1 MQNLRAINQLV
12 QELKSKA
19 NEGDIAIFE
28 LMLGIKAK
36 EPWKKAS
43 FYSGTETNAQEWKAA
58 NFSFILR
65 QITGWTMLRYQ
76 SIMAIL
82 QLQEGRELLLKYGYE
97 NMVALKNLSEDE
109 RPKVLAAVESHKNKY
124 ATMPGFHYIIA
135 KVFPG
140 KRVPVTIENGKELQI
155 KTLKNQIKAL
165 KATVAQLEQENKALR
180 EQVIKELLEM
190 RK

>member
-1 MQNLRAINQLV
+1 MFGV
-12 QELKSKA
+12 QR
-19 NEGDIAIFE
+19 I
-28 LMLGIKAK
+28 
-36 EPWKKAS
+36 EPWKKNE
-43 FYSGTETNAQEWKAA
+43 FYSGTETNAKEWKAA
-58 NFSFILR
+58 NFSFIMR
-65 QITGWTMLRYQ
+65 QITGWTMLRFQ
-76 SIMAIL
+76 SIMAII
-82 QLQEGRELLLKYGYE
+82 QLQNGRELLLKYGYE

-165 KATVAQLEQENKALR
+165 KAMVAKLEQENKALR

>member
-1 MQNLRAINQLV
+1 MQNLRELHQKV
-12 QELKSKA
+12 QELKSSK
-19 NEGDIAIFE
+19 NNSD
-28 LMLGIKAK
+28 LGIFDLMATVEES
-36 EPWKKAS
+36 EPWKKDA
-43 FYSGTETNAQEWKAA
+43 FYSGTETNAQEWKTAK
-58 NFSFILR
+58 FSFILR

-109 RPKVLAAVESHKNKY
+109 RPKVLTAVESHKNKY
-124 ATMPGFHYIIA
+124 AMMPGFHYIIA

-165 KATVAQLEQENKALR
+165 KATVARLEQENKALR

>member
-12 QELKSKA
+12 QSLKSKA
-19 NEGDIAIFE
+19 NEGDIEIYQVMA
-28 LMLGIKAK
+28 GIKID
-36 EPWKKAS
+36 EPWKKDA

-58 NFSFILR
+58 KFSFILR

-165 KATVAQLEQENKALR
+165 KATVAKLEQENKALR